1 MPYLCQTNLLFK
13 GRLNCIVKFLDE
25 QKEPCHFFK
34 ILILFI
40 CKQKNRKLNINYCHS
55 LEPCF
60 LNLSHASRG
69 YQKQPNS
76 YKATPLF
83 NNSTVTAP
91 KEYIYHPL
99 PIMAHCWT
107 ALRGLNSSQ
116 SPVRT
121 GSWVMLLHPFS
132 GLVKTALLFCSLPS
146 NWEQISCELLHALYD
161 ICWKISA
168 MRGKKCY

>member
-76 YKATPLF
+76 NKTTPLF
-83 NNSTVTAP
+83 NNSTVAAP

-107 ALRGLNSSQ
+107 ALRGLNSSR

-121 GSWVMLLHPFS
+121 GSWVMLLHSFS
-132 GLVKTALLFCSLPS
+132 GLVKTVHYYFVACPQTESKFHV
-146 NWEQISCELLHALYD
+146 NYYMHFTIYVE
-161 ICWKISA
+161 K
-168 MRGKKCY
+168 